1 MNRVWKLLGIAGLV
15 GMVATGVVIARRRRA
30 QNTYTPDELRDR
42 LHARLAEVHGHAGS
56 NGSSAA
62 PTPTAR

>member
-15 GMVATGVVIARRRRA
+15 SMVATGVVIARRRRA
-30 QNTYTPDELRDR
+30 QNTYTPDELRER
-42 LHARLAEVHGHAGS
+42 LHARLAQVNGHAGS

-62 PTPTAR
+62 TTPAR